1 MKKLLLAASITA
13 LSASAIAEHN
23 VPANY
28 GYFGLHLSQ
37 HYFDLGGHIAP
48 PDFDEGLMPG
58 AQFGFRFKDQ
68 WSIQGWWSEA
78 DMDFEA
84 GGGDAE
90 FTHYFISARH
100 HYQDSDFFGFEPYSG
115 AAVGQLEIDGN
126 EETLGAFEVGLQRGL
141 SNTFVLDLGVRPSY
155 SFDNE
160 RWDGEIYAALNFVF
174 GSAGSDSSDNSSRQ
188 PAEVVERTAEQTEQK
203 ASQMAEQ
210 AKSAVVAVVDSDGDG
225 VADPLDKC
233 ADTSAG
239 AKVDE
244 SGCNV
249 VLTEDIRETLYVQF
263 STGGST
269 VAEASMADIG
279 RVAERMREFPDV
291 QLLLEGHT
299 DSSGGADLNRRLS
312 QQRAEAVKQVL
323 VDRFSIDGSRIEA
336 VGRGEDAPAFSN
348 DTAEGRAK
356 NRRVEA
362 VLKAQKTV
370 TQ

>member
-1 MKKLLLAASITA
+1 MKKLLLAASITV
-13 LSASAIAEHN
+13 LSATAIAEHN

-28 GYFGLHLSQ
+28 GYLGLHLSQ

-48 PDFDEGLMPG
+48 PDFDEGPMPG

-100 HYQDSDFFGFEPYSG
+100 HYQDSEWLGFEPYSG

-126 EETLGAFEVGLQRGL
+126 EETLGAFEMGLQRGL
-141 SNTFVLDLGVRPSY
+141 SKAFVLDLGVRPSY

-160 RWDGEIYAALNFVF
+160 RWDGEVYAALNFVI
-174 GSAGSDSSDNSSRQ
+174 GSSSSDSSDSNRQ
-188 PAEVVERTAEQTEQK
+188 PAEVVERAAEQTEK
-203 ASQMAEQ
+203 KESQLAEQ
-210 AKSAVVAVVDSDGDG
+210 AKAAVAAVVDSDGDG
-225 VADPLDKC
+225 VADSVDKC

-263 STGGST
+263 STGGSA
-269 VAEASMADIG
+269 VAESSMADIA
-279 RVAERMREFPDV
+279 RVAARMREFPDV

-323 VDRFSIDGSRIEA
+323 VESFSIDGGRIDA

-348 DTAEGRAK
+348 DTAEGRAR

-362 VLKAQKTV
+362 VLKAQRAV

>member
-1 MKKLLLAASITA
+1 M
-13 LSASAIAEHN
+13 
-23 VPANY
+23 
-28 GYFGLHLSQ
+28 
-37 HYFDLGGHIAP
+37 
-48 PDFDEGLMPG
+48 
-58 AQFGFRFKDQ
+58 
-68 WSIQGWWSEA
+68 
-78 DMDFEA
+78 
-84 GGGDAE
+84 
-90 FTHYFISARH
+90 
-100 HYQDSDFFGFEPYSG
+100 
-115 AAVGQLEIDGN
+115 
-126 EETLGAFEVGLQRGL
+126 GLQRGL

-174 GSAGSDSSDNSSRQ
+174 GSAGSDSSDSDSRQ
-188 PAEVVERTAEQTEQK
+188 PAEVVERAAEQTEQK
-203 ASQMAEQ
+203 ASQLAEQ
-210 AKSAVVAVVDSDGDG
+210 AKAAASAVIDSDGDG
-225 VADPLDKC
+225 VADSLDKC

-279 RVAERMREFPDV
+279 RIAERMREFPDV

-323 VDRFSIDGSRIEA
+323 VDLFSIDGSRIEA

-362 VLKAQKTV
+362 VLKAQRTV